1 MLSYDVVVWSIR
13 QRSGRPKPWELRWRV
28 GSQPHSKSYKLKP
41 QADGRRSELMAA
53 LREGQQFDEETGL
66 PAKELAALAMPT
78 WYEHAKA
85 YALMK
90 WPGAAAKHR
99 AGIAES
105 LAVVTPAF
113 MSTKQG
119 IPQPEVLRA
128 ALYQWAFRAVQREDG
143 EHVLR
148 CDAEDAP
155 PEIREALDWVAAHS
169 FKVDEAARPE
179 HVRAALTALS
189 KLLNGKPAAENTFN
203 RKRMVLSNAFR
214 YAVEE
219 RALVPRH
226 PFLAVDWAVTTTS
239 DEVDFRYV
247 PGPRLAHDLLA
258 AVAKLGARGEHLEAF
273 FGAIYYAAT
282 RPGEAVALREQD
294 FVLPPESKPSAW
306 GEMLLSESHPE
317 VGAGWTDSGKSHD
330 QRGLKHRARKTVR
343 AVPIPPVYVRLVRS
357 HIARFG
363 AAPDGRLFRAAR
375 GGRVASTEYCDVWAQ
390 ARKAV
395 LTPHEVGTALADV
408 PYSLRHAGISLWIK
422 SGVDPVEVAHR
433 AGHSLTVLYRFYA
446 KILKGGSARANSLI
460 EQGLQAED
468 ET

>member
-1 MLSYDVVVWSIR
+1 
-13 QRSGRPKPWELRWRV
+13 
-28 GSQPHSKSYKLKP
+28 
-41 QADGRRSELMAA
+41 
-53 LREGQQFDEETGL
+53 
-66 PAKELAALAMPT
+66 
-78 WYEHAKA
+78 
-85 YALMK
+85 
-90 WPGAAAKHR
+90 
-99 AGIAES
+99 
-105 LAVVTPAF
+105 
-113 MSTKQG
+113 
-119 IPQPEVLRA
+119 
-128 ALYQWAFRAVQREDG
+128 LYQWAFRAVQRENG

-148 CDAEDAP
+148 CDAETPP

-189 KLLNGKPAAENTFN
+189 KLLNGKPAAENTCN

-219 RALVPRH
+219 RALLPRH

-247 PGPRLAHDLLA
+247 SGPRLARDLLA
-258 AVAKLGARGEHLEAF
+258 AVANLGTRGEHLEAF

-294 FVLPPESKPSAW
+294 FELPPETKPNAW

-343 AVPIPPVYVRLVRS
+343 AVPIPPVYVRMVRS
-357 HIARFG
+357 HIAQFG

-375 GGRVASTEYCDVWAQ
+375 GGRVASTEYCDIWAE

-395 LTPHEVGTALADV
+395 LTPHEVKTAL
-408 PYSLRHAGISLWIK
+408 
-422 SGVDPVEVAHR
+422 
-433 AGHSLTVLYRFYA
+433 VL
-446 KILKGGSARANSLI
+446 
-460 EQGLQAED
+460 
-468 ET
+468 